1 MNYMIRTTRGQYL
14 RPMYSTAT
22 SGDVKQTLAADE
34 KALREVSNLFRSEA
48 PSLKVG
54 QKLYALVWNTSVHS
68 YWTIVGILTL
78 TVEELGGGPESEAP
92 EENAR

>member
-1 MNYMIRTTRGQYL
+1 MSYMIRTTRGQYL

-22 SGDVKQTLAADE
+22 SGDVKQT
-34 KALREVSNLFRSEA
+34 
-48 PSLKVG
+48 
-54 QKLYALVWNTSVHS
+54 